1 MRERERAWRLKKWLG
16 FRIFAFYTGV
26 LGRRF
31 CKNRRLVFSKSSAK
45 MILADDF
52 WSRRPVFWKSSPK
65 ILYLGDDV
73 LHYKSRRPRWRK
85 SSAKS
90 SIIKFRISWF
100 WWSEKR
106 NWKPTVR
113 YDQHNELRRW
123 EKIQLHLTKIRARS
137 VRSIGAVKPLNGRKR
152 LFDPPNHVIW
162 PDLQLRIVSNRR
174 DSYGAIKIW

>member
-1 MRERERAWRLKKWLG
+1 MVRVPNFCLLYWSSWATILEKSSPYFLKIVG
-16 FRIFAFYTGV
+16 QDN

-31 CKNRRLVFSKSSAK
+31 L
-45 MILADDF
+45 
-52 WSRRPVFWKSSPK
+52 KSSPK

-113 YDQHNELRRW
+113 YDQHNKLRGW
-123 EKIQLHLTKIRARS
+123 EKIQLHRTTIRARS